1 MMGNAAFWMRNNLN
15 RTLLFKRKNVIVS
28 CCTFELVAKE
38 YAEMYLL
45 ATSASERK
53 HGLATRIVGQIVKM
67 AWQAACEAVIASV

>member
-1 MMGNAAFWMRNNLN
+1 MMVNAAFWMRNPLN
-15 RTLLFKRKNVIVS
+15 RTLLFKRKSKIVS
-28 CCTFELVAKE
+28 CCTFELLEQE

-67 AWQAACEAVIASV
+67 ARQAACDAVIACV